1 MDSQTLTAL
10 VAGVFILGMVWLRLR
25 TSYTRQQRGVLKITR
40 EGQMFFA
47 AVIVLLVIGW
57 LAAPALG
64 KVVAPAMAASG
75 TLVRVVWFLAVYY
88 LCIPA
93 HRILNSRKITLF
105 QVLE

>member
-25 TSYTRQQRGVLKITR
+25 TSYTRRQRGVLKITR

-93 HRILNSRKITLF
+93 HRILNSRKIVLF

>member
-1 MDSQTLTAL
+1 MDSQDLTAL

-25 TSYTRQQRGVLKITR
+25 TSYTRRQRGVLKITR

-47 AVIVLLVIGW
+47 AVVVLLVIGW
-57 LAAPALG
+57 LASPALG

-93 HRILNSRKITLF
+93 HRILNSRKIVLF